1 LTKWKVSSTLSDMET
16 HAAPD
21 AGGAAAQLAALQAD
35 RAAVADRAMQP
46 WWYDAALGF
55 LVFVLVA
62 QFTLDNRVV
71 SVVVPLLVVAGCLVL
86 TRVYRRITGF
96 FVSGL
101 RGGATRRVV
110 WIWLAGYAVVGGA
123 GVALEVGLGL
133 RGALVGAGLL
143 LGVGFALLSR
153 WWTRIYIAELRGA
166 L

>member
-1 LTKWKVSSTLSDMET
+1 MET
-16 HAAPD
+16 HGTTD
-21 AGGAAAQLAALQAD
+21 AGSAAAQLAALQAD
-35 RAAVADRAMQP
+35 RAAVADRALQP

-71 SVVVPLLVVAGCLVL
+71 SVVVPLLVVAGCLTL

-101 RGGATRRVV
+101 RSGPTRRVV
-110 WIWLAGYAVVGGA
+110 WIWLAGYAVLGGA
-123 GVALEVGLGL
+123 GLALEVGLGL
-133 RGALVGAGLL
+133 RGALVVAGAL
-143 LGVGFALLSR
+143 LGVGVAFLSR
-153 WWTRIYIAELRGA
+153 WWTRIYIAELRSA